1 MAVWQAYEFFAAGI
15 YLIFK
20 ITIVVIIIIIY
31 NEIYKMLL

>member
-15 YLIFK
+15 YLIK